1 MDIEG
6 GLNGIEREARKANAP
21 ADGDYMGDDGLLYCG
36 TCRKPK
42 QCRVSDWLG
51 SGTDKVLP
59 SACECALEERRRFEE
74 RMKAEERRRELDKLR
89 RAGFPDAEMRKW
101 CFAADDGGSGK
112 AMDVAHRYVDNFAR
126 MLESGK
132 GLLLYGN
139 VGSGKSYIA
148 ACIAN
153 ALIDSGTPC
162 MMTNFAR
169 IVNQLSES
177 FDGRQRYIDSL
188 NRFDL
193 LVIDDLA
200 AERDTEYMWENVMN
214 VIDSRY
220 RAGLPL
226 VVTTNLT
233 LDDFRTPADIKR
245 ERVYS
250 RLVEMCIPVK
260 VAGKDRRGAKAAQS
274 MSELRSLLGL

>member
-1 MDIEG
+1 MDMTN
-6 GLNGIEREARKANAP
+6 GLDLIAAQAAEANAR
-21 ADGDYMGDDGLLYCG
+21 ADGDYVGDDGLLYCG
-36 TCRKPK
+36 KCRTAK
-42 QCRVSDWLG
+42 QYRESDWLG
-51 SGTDKVLP
+51 TGEERLLP
-59 SACECALEERRRFEE
+59 VSCECARAERRRFEE
-74 RMKAEERRRELDKLR
+74 RMKAEDRRRELDKLR

-101 CFAADDGGSGK
+101 CFSDDDGGSGK
-112 AMDVAHRYVDNFAR
+112 AMDVAHRYVDNFAT
-126 MLESGK
+126 MLDRGK

-153 ALIDSGTPC
+153 ALIDRGTPC

-177 FDGRQRYIDSL
+177 FDGRQRYIDNL

-233 LDDFRTPADIKR
+233 LDDFRAPSDIKR

-274 MSELRSLLGL
+274 MAELRGLLGL